1 MMVID
6 MTTQLAALMAGLDV
20 VLVVAATGIA
30 VSVWHAQ
37 RASLTLRSAKSESK
51 LAVVGPSSSAP
62 SRQGH
67 APSDTSV
74 PEAA

>member
-30 VSVWHAQ
+30 VSAWHAQ
-37 RASLTLRSAKSESK
+37 RASFNPRSANPK
-51 LAVVGPSSSAP
+51 LAVVGTSSSAP
-62 SRQGH
+62 SLQGH